1 MFLFTA
7 PSVGQILQAMHN
19 KQAVRA
25 SHPSPLLLVCTRS
38 SDVLVQIYA
47 HKPLTSTAQCRRIA
61 NLWQIKLLNAG
72 ERDPFLLSLYLTL
85 SLSLCRQ
92 QLSAFS

>member
-25 SHPSPLLLVCTRS
+25 AHPPSFSAPL

-47 HKPLTSTAQCRRIA
+47 HKPLISAAHCCRIA
-61 NLWQIKLLNAG
+61 KLWQIKLLNAG
-72 ERDPFLLSLYLTL
+72 EREIPSFSF
-85 SLSLCRQ
+85 SLSAGYNSQPSVNDVAL
-92 QLSAFS
+92 